1 MFPEYDIISIFG
13 VIGIGKSTFIQQFR
27 NQGYI
32 VLEEDTQKWGKSL
45 ELAYLSRK
53 KEQKDI

>member
-53 KEQKDI
+53 KE